1 MIADV
6 LYIRDSFVDVML
18 VADHFV
24 MVTTIEVDH
33 NSTQDEIETA
43 AWDRLTA
50 EYGID
55 WIGMTRQFIN
65 KVSIEV
71 VPQPTINDIMKSLE
85 EEEMSDDWTTS

>member
-6 LYIRDSFVDVML
+6 LYIKDSYVDVML

-24 MVTTIEVDH
+24 MVTTIEVDR

-85 EEEMSDDWTTS
+85 EEEMGDDWTTS